1 MWRWC
6 RRSPA
11 SHAALSWRG
20 KYLAEAPLDSGAL
33 ESKHCLLLPQV
44 GVGFQRK
51 GSALSV
57 FSWSRGDAGGAGAAL
72 GKWLERA
79 GATARALLVLSNL
92 CFLCSPWRV
101 LEDLSEVWSPLW
113 GPCLV
118 LSAQHIPIL
127 SCAAGALYHPIP
139 TRGPSVVW
147 GLSPPP
153 WAHLP
158 ARSRRTTVDEGCT
171 PLVGGRRL
179 QDLHTLQVQ
188 VSLSVLTAGSLP
200 SFSPVQN
207 TRMLPPSWV
216 NKQKY
221 LFLPESKRVLP

>member
-79 GATARALLVLSNL
+79 GAIARALLVLSNL

-118 LSAQHIPIL
+118 LSAQHVPIL
-127 SCAAGALYHPIP
+127 FHADRALHHPISTWCGDCHHP
-139 TRGPSVVW
+139 HGHISQPGPEEPQWMRAAPLSWVA
-147 GLSPPP
+147 GGCRICTPCRSRSACPCSLLALSPPSLLLKIP
-153 WAHLP
+153 
-158 ARSRRTTVDEGCT
+158 GCC
-171 PLVGGRRL
+171 LLLG
-179 QDLHTLQVQ
+179 
-188 VSLSVLTAGSLP
+188 
-200 SFSPVQN
+200 
-207 TRMLPPSWV
+207 
-216 NKQKY
+216 
-221 LFLPESKRVLP
+221 